1 MRTALRA
8 ALDRLINTAN
18 FFVFVLALVF
28 VGGAY
33 GLCWLALKATRWAL
47 FHALAL
53 VLWALLTKRI
63 AALSLLADDRE
74 LP

>member
-1 MRTALRA
+1 MKDSLAVTLGNCVSFCGFA
-8 ALDRLINTAN
+8 
-18 FFVFVLALVF
+18 FGVLV
-28 VGGAY
+28 VGPLY
-33 GLCWLALKATRWAL
+33 GVVWLAFKASRWAL